1 MPTSITS
8 VHSQNKFI
16 LQGTA
21 DRSPAEDKWRVVKAC
36 LAKHKV
42 SLPKWAAADL
52 CIKEKRIKIKS

>member
-42 SLPKWAAADL
+42 SLYQSGQLPTFVLK
-52 CIKEKRIKIKS
+52 KSV